1 MPRVELNVQ
10 APDFTLNDFNGNS
23 VSLSDYK
30 NKKNVMVVFNRG
42 FFWPFCR
49 AHMAQLRRDYENFV
63 KLDTEILVAGPE
75 NAEAFRKYWEKE
87 NLPFIGLPDP
97 GHRVLK
103 LYGQEVKLF
112 KLGRLPAQMI
122 IDKSGKVRFVHYGHS
137 MMDIPENRELLD
149 LLETQLTK

>member
-1 MPRVELNVQ
+1 
-10 APDFTLNDFNGNS
+10 
-23 VSLSDYK
+23 
-30 NKKNVMVVFNRG
+30 
-42 FFWPFCR
+42 
-49 AHMAQLRRDYENFV
+49 MAQLRQDYEKFV

-75 NAEAFRKYWEKE
+75 NAEAFQKYWAKE

-97 GHRVLK
+97 EHRVLK

-137 MMDIPENRELLD
+137 MMDIPENKELLD
-149 LLETQLTK
+149 LLETQIAK